1 MKGLEEDTKFV
12 AKGKR
17 LIESFVY
24 IFLNLPFHIG
34 HEGHKLSS
42 HIHKC
47 SFNIKSKV
55 NGEKLHKVLL
65 PSSAYILHDKGLNR
79 R

>member
-1 MKGLEEDTKFV
+1 MKGLEEDTKSV

-34 HEGHKLSS
+34 HEGHKLPS
-42 HIHKC
+42 HIHRC
-47 SFNIKSKV
+47 SFNINSKV
-55 NGEKLHKVLL
+55 NGVELHKVLL
-65 PSSAYILHDKGLNR
+65 PSSAYILHVRGLNR